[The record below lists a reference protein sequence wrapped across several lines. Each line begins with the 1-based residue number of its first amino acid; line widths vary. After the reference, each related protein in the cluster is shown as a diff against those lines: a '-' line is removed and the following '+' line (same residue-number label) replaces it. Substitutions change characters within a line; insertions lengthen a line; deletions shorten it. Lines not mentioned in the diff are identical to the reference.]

1 MFPFKSYRQALRV
14 QHQHSG
20 VSGICSTPPLT
31 PQRSHGLQ
39 HYPGATQLI
48 MGYISSESLQLL
60 QALSS
65 PTSHRLRKVSDS
77 MQNPRDSVYPPET
90 LGQQPERCLF
100 VVLRSHHYNA
110 NLS

>member
-14 QHQHSG
+14 QHPHSG
-20 VSGICSTPPLT
+20 VSGICSAPPLT

-65 PTSHRLRKVSDS
+65 PTLALPQEGLRLDAESKR
-77 MQNPRDSVYPPET
+77 
-90 LGQQPERCLF
+90 LG
-100 VVLRSHHYNA
+100 
-110 NLS
+110 LSP